1 MDNKEFLSKIISAL
15 EAEKQMLVKQIDE
28 YGKKY
33 EQYSVSDKEGDEDTA
48 DDFYHS
54 MLSTYDMARGFTEA
68 ENIVLKVAKENG
80 I

>member
-28 YGKKY
+28 YSKKY

-54 MLSTYDMARGFTEA
+54 MLSTYDMARGFTNA
-68 ENIVLKVAKENG
+68 ERIVIKVAKENG

>member
-1 MDNKEFLSKIISAL
+1 MDNKELLRLIFTAL
-15 EAEKQMLVKQIDE
+15 ETEKQKLVKQIDE

>member
-33 EQYSVSDKEGDEDTA
+33 EEYSASENEGDEDTA

-68 ENIVLKVAKENG
+68 ERIVIKVAKENG

>member
-1 MDNKEFLSKIISAL
+1 MDNKELLSKIFSAL
-15 EAEKQMLVKQIDE
+15 ETEKQKLVKQIDE
-28 YGKKY
+28 YSKMY
-33 EQYSVSDKEGDEDTA
+33 EQYSKSDKEGDEDTA

-68 ENIVLKVAKENG
+68 EAVIRKVAKENG

>member
-33 EQYSVSDKEGDEDTA
+33 EQYSKSDKEGDEDTA

-54 MLSTYDMARGFTEA
+54 MLSTYDMARGLTDA
-68 ENIVLKVAKENG
+68 ESIVLKVAKENG

>member
-15 EAEKQMLVKQIDE
+15 EAEKQILVKQIDE

-54 MLSTYDMARGFTEA
+54 MLSTYDIARGFTEA

>member
-1 MDNKEFLSKIISAL
+1 MDNKELLSKIFTAL
-15 EAEKQMLVKQIDE
+15 EAEKQKLVKQIDE

-33 EQYSVSDKEGDEDTA
+33 EQYSKSDKEGDEDTA

-54 MLSTYDMARGFTEA
+54 MLSTYDMARGLTDA
-68 ENIVLKVAKENG
+68 ESIVLKVAKENG

>member
-1 MDNKEFLSKIISAL
+1 MDNKELLRLIFTAL
-15 EAEKQMLVKQIDE
+15 ETEKQKLVKQIDE

-54 MLSTYDMARGFTEA
+54 MLSTYDMAKGFTEA
-68 ENIVLKVAKENG
+68 EAVVRKVAKENG
-80 I
+80 L

>member
-1 MDNKEFLSKIISAL
+1 MDNKELLRLIFTAL
-15 EAEKQMLVKQIDE
+15 ETEKQKLVKQIDE

-33 EQYSVSDKEGDEDTA
+33 EQYSVSDNEGDEDTA

>member
-1 MDNKEFLSKIISAL
+1 MDNKELLRLIFTEL
-15 EAEKQMLVKQIDE
+15 ETEKQKLVKQIDE

-33 EQYSVSDKEGDEDTA
+33 EQYFTSDNEGDEETA

>member
-1 MDNKEFLSKIISAL
+1 MDNKELLSKIFTAL
-15 EAEKQMLVKQIDE
+15 EAEKQKLVKQIDE

-54 MLSTYDMARGFTEA
+54 MS
-68 ENIVLKVAKENG
+68 
-80 I
+80 

>member
-33 EQYSVSDKEGDEDTA
+33 EEYSASENEGDEDTA